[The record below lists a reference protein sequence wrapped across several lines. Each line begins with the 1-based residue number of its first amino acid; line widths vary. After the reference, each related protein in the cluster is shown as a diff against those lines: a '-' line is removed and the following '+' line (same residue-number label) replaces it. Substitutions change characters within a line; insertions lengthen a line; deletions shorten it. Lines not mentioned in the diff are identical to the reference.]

1 MKDKKLRKMFF
12 GRYDSLGKINERS
25 YTLTFPPKDDDDKRR
40 EIRYSGDDG
49 IILYL
54 LKRIEKLE
62 EQKSLGTNKRSI
74 KL

>member
-1 MKDKKLRKMFF
+1 MKDKLLRQLIF
-12 GRYDSLGKINERS
+12 GRCDYLGEENKRS
-25 YTLTFPPKDDDDKRR
+25 YALTFPPKDDDDKRR